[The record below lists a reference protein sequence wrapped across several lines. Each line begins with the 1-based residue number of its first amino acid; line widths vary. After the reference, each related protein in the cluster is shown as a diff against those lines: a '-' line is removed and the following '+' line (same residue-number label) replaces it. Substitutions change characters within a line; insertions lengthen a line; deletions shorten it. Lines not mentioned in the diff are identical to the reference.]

1 MYKCGE
7 RQDAESRPATISA
20 HRGGATTPKYPSRK
34 QSCAA
39 VDRGNWCRFPHR
51 RAGPFLCADK
61 EMDER
66 KPLRSR
72 GRYAT
77 SLAPC
82 YATGSG
88 REAVPRLTAGTRTS
102 CPRPFGPALLATAHW
117 HAPTGSKNLPKPCGL
132 IERYTP
138 HKPIFYTAL
147 SGSANQTSWLSSS
160 HTQAHST
167 LAIK

>member
-1 MYKCGE
+1 MTPHAPGLWE
-7 RQDAESRPATISA
+7 WPSRPRFRLIAAETA
-20 HRGGATTPKYPSRK
+20 APTRLPRK

-51 RAGPFLCADK
+51 RAGPFLCAHK

-82 YATGSG
+82 CAAGSG

-102 CPRPFGPALLATAHW
+102 CPRPFGPALLATAHR
-117 HAPTGSKNLPKPCGL
+117 HAPTGSKNLPKPCGF
-132 IERYTP
+132 IECCTL
-138 HKPIFYTAL
+138 HKPISMSLFPAL
-147 SGSANQTSWLSSS
+147 PIK
-160 HTQAHST
+160 QAG
-167 LAIK
+167 